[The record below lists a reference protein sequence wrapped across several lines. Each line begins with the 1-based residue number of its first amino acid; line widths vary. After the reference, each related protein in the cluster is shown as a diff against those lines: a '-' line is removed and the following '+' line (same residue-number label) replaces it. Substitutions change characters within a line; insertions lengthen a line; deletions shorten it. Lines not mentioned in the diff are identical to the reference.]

1 MNNILKIIAASATL
15 TSCAWQSGDECHIH
29 GTLPSDKWDG
39 QYVFFVPMYDKDSI
53 GVDSTKIKGNEFD
66 FTTSKSAVSDIRLS
80 WRTRLGIESH
90 LVAYEPG
97 CVDVHLDTLSSGG
110 GTPQNDSLQ
119 AWKNRALA
127 FQKNS
132 YQMMTAYRNSL
143 AANDTATSN
152 RLKSEMRKA
161 RDEYRK
167 ETIRLAD
174 DMAGTPLAI
183 FMNGRV
189 LGREKYN
196 K

>member
-1 MNNILKIIAASATL
+1 MNKILKIVAASATL
-15 TSCAWQSGDECHIH
+15 TACAWQSGDECHIH

-80 WRTRLGIESH
+80 WRTRFGIESH

-97 CVDVHLDTLSSGG
+97 QVDVHLDTLSSGG

-127 FQKNS
+127 FKRNS
-132 YQMMTAYRNSL
+132 DRMRVAYRNSL
-143 AANDTATSN
+143 AANDTATCN
-152 RLKSEMRKA
+152 ALKSEMRKA
-161 RDEYRK
+161 HDEYRK
-167 ETIRLAD
+167 ETVRLAD

-183 FMNGRV
+183 FMNSRV
-189 LGREKYN
+189 LGREKSN

>member
-1 MNNILKIIAASATL
+1 M
-15 TSCAWQSGDECHIH
+15 
-29 GTLPSDKWDG
+29 
-39 QYVFFVPMYDKDSI
+39 
-53 GVDSTKIKGNEFD
+53 
-66 FTTSKSAVSDIRLS
+66 
-80 WRTRLGIESH
+80 
-90 LVAYEPG
+90 AYEPG
-97 CVDVHLDTLSSGG
+97 CVEVHLDTLSSGG